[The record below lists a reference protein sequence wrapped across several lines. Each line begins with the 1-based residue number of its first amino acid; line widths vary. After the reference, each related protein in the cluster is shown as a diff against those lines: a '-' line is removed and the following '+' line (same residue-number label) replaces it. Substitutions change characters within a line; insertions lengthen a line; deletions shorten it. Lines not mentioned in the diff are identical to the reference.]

1 MSSIGIGLVGA
12 GWMGATLLRR
22 FSEHEGVQVIGIHQR
37 RRDKALEVMNEL
49 GIREGIYFDDFEEM
63 LGMPDLDAVII
74 CSTNEGAW
82 TARPLRQ
89 WKRGSMSSVRSPVR
103 LATMNFCVRLSWRR
117 QIRD

>member
-22 FSEHEGVQVIGIHQR
+22 FSEHEGVQVIGVHQR

-49 GIREGIYFDDFEEM
+49 GIGEDLYFDDFEKM
-63 LGMPDLDAVII
+63 LSMPDLDAVII
-74 CSTNEGAW
+74 CSTNEAHGQQSIA
-82 TARPLRQ
+82 AMEAGKHVFCEKPLA
-89 WKRGSMSSVRSPVR
+89 
-103 LATMNFCVRLSWRR
+103 LNTMNFCVRLSWRR